1 MNVRSFILVGVAMVH
16 TSMTRGERTRTEI
29 IKAAHNL
36 FLESGYH
43 GTSMRQ
49 IAMKADIAL
58 GGIYNHF
65 DSKEEIFAAV
75 LDTYHPYHEILP
87 ILQNAQGETIEEFVK
102 DALDSMILALDRR
115 PDILNLMFIEIV
127 EFDQKH
133 LPDMFKHF
141 FPEIMTLVK
150 NLPET
155 EGKLRSIPL
164 PIVIRTFIGMTIAYY
179 LTERIFQSYMPL
191 RFEEDAREYLI
202 DIFLHGIIAN

>member
-1 MNVRSFILVGVAMVH
+1 MDQGP
-16 TSMTRGERTRTEI
+16 MTKGERTRTEI
-29 IKAAHNL
+29 IEAAHNL

-49 IAMKADIAL
+49 IATNAGIAL

-102 DALDSMILALDRR
+102 DALDSMISALDRR

-141 FPEIMTLVK
+141 FPGIMSLVE

-164 PIVIRTFIGMTIAYY
+164 PIIVRTFIGMTIAYY

-191 RFEEDAREYLI
+191 RFGEDAREYLI
-202 DIFLHGIIAN
+202 DIFLYGIIAG